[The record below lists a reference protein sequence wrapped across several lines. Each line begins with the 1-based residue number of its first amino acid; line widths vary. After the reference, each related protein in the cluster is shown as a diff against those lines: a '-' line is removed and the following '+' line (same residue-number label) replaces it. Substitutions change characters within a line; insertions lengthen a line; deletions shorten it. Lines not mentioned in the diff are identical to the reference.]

1 MQKDSPSNQELDK
14 DVDIAIDKDVDIDS
28 PLQTTARSVWNA
40 GDVIE
45 GLDQV
50 ATELPVAIVFNGISH
65 VVMMATPK
73 ELEDFA
79 LGFSLSEGI
88 VSAPQQVLDIEQR
101 CVSEGIELAINITGE
116 AFSQLKNKR
125 RNLTG
130 RTGCGLCGAESLQQA
145 KPVLEPVTSDIKISH
160 QALQVAI
167 NNLQQH
173 QHLHQYLQQQTGAVH
188 AAIWCDTEGQLVLAR
203 EDVGRHNALDKLLGA
218 MAKQSLNANL
228 GFILVT
234 SRASYEMVVK
244 TARANVGIL
253 AAVSAPTSLAI
264 TLAEQSQIGLVGFSR
279 PQRHVIY
286 AGQHR
291 FSEEIKVP

>member
-1 MQKDSPSNQELDK
+1 MQKDSPSNQEP
-14 DVDIAIDKDVDIDS
+14 DIEAGIDS
-28 PLQTTARSVWNA
+28 PVQTTARSVWA
-40 GDVIE
+40 KGDITE

-50 ATELPVAIVFNGISH
+50 ATELPVALVFNGISH

-88 VSAPQQVLDIEQR
+88 VSATHQVLDIEQKF
-101 CVSEGIELAINITGE
+101 VSEGIELAITITGE
-116 AFSQLKNKR
+116 AFAQLKNKR

-218 MAKQSLNANL
+218 MAKQNLNANL

-244 TARANVGIL
+244 AARANVGIL

-264 TLAEQSQIGLVGFSR
+264 TLAEQSHIGLVGFSR
-279 PQRHVIY
+279 PHRHVVY
-286 AGQHR
+286 AGQSR
-291 FSEEIKVP
+291 FTEEANNP

>member
-50 ATELPVAIVFNGISH
+50 ATELPVALVFNGISH

-218 MAKQSLNANL
+218 MAKLNLNTNL

-264 TLAEQSQIGLVGFSR
+264 TLAEQSHIGLVGFSR

-286 AGQHR
+286 AGQYR
-291 FSEEIKVP
+291 FTEEENSP